1 MTLWAQINSDC
12 TINFLTRSLHS
23 YKELCDPYTET
34 VALVVRS
41 LVDVQKSGIQTVPGP
56 FLTFQLKGPGR
67 PAGRS
72 RSWLASTPCRASPDA
87 STLYNCAGL
96 GLPSLDGF

>member
-34 VALVVRS
+34 VALVAHS
-41 LVDVQKSGIQTVPGP
+41 LVGVQHSGIQTVPGS
-56 FLTFQLKGPGR
+56 FLTFQLRG
-67 PAGRS
+67 
-72 RSWLASTPCRASPDA
+72 L
-87 STLYNCAGL
+87 AGL
-96 GLPSLDGF
+96 LGTRGVGWQARRAERHPLPAPCVTLLV